1 MPTQDITE
9 EKQGTEKEKMVSVPE
24 SVLSALTS
32 RLERLERGDVLTI
45 DETEQNQKATM
56 RTWDKK
62 LVVGWETPYIVK
74 DSTKTGEEKMMFTV
88 KLKNKDSVEQA
99 TVNYL
104 EFLRNAERVD
114 VEILRMEKKEMVT
127 LQGYSKYV
135 QDERGFE
142 YAPSVK
148 VPIRIVTPTYTAT
161 VKLPTGHEV
170 TIDANYL
177 NA

>member
-1 MPTQDITE
+1 MPIDTAE
-9 EKQGTEKEKMVSVPE
+9 EKQEVKKEKMVSVPE

-45 DETEQNQKATM
+45 DETTQNKRATM

-62 LVVGWETPYIVK
+62 LVIGWETPYIVK
-74 DSTKTGEEKMMFTV
+74 DPAKTDEENMMFV
-88 KLKNKDSVEQA
+88 IKLKNKDAVEKV

-104 EFLRNAERVD
+104 EFLRNAERID
-114 VEILRMEKKEMVT
+114 VEILQMEKKETVT

-170 TIDANYL
+170 TVDANYL